1 MKRTDKIMRAIAF
14 YFALALFCV
23 LLPIVLSYALG
34 YQIDYHNLKI
44 YKTGILY
51 IESRP
56 AGAAIYLN
64 GNKHPDVTPSQVEE
78 LKPGRYKVVVKREGF
93 YPWEKDLEV
102 RPNMVTKAD
111 SIVLFPVA
119 QEMKKMGER
128 GVLDFVVSDNGYLYY
143 MKKSGLYRSTMDG
156 SSMKRL
162 SSFTGWPDR
171 IIGKKFSPSGD
182 KFLYFNDRKVWVV
195 DLEHG
200 RTAPRAV
207 PGPAGPASL
216 TASGGPVAEPEEAGV
231 QEVFSG
237 QDAITDVFWYPGA
250 GYIIIVTDK
259 GIEVAELRSR
269 SESAAGSA
277 VPALAHNVVSLYK
290 FNSQPQGLYYDETS
304 SALYF
309 TDTGLGKDFSE
320 SRYLYRIDLRKKFF
334 DTLMQVLLMK
344 EPDSGY
350 EKRKIP

>member
-1 MKRTDKIMRAIAF
+1 MRAVAF
-14 YFALALFCV
+14 YFATALFSV
-23 LLPIVLSYALG
+23 LLPIVLSYSLG
-34 YQIDYHNLKI
+34 YQIDYRNLKI

-64 GNKHPDVTPSQVEE
+64 GGKYPDVTPAQIEE
-78 LKPGRYKVVVKREGF
+78 LKPGAYKIVVRREGF
-93 YPWEKDLEV
+93 YPWEKEVEV

-111 SIVLFPVA
+111 RIVLFPVA

-128 GVLDFVVSDNGYLYY
+128 GVLDFAVSDNGYLYY

-156 SSMKRL
+156 SSMNRL
-162 SSFTGWPDR
+162 SSYAEWPDR
-171 IIGKKFSPSGD
+171 IVGKKFSPSGD
-182 KFLYFNDRKVWVV
+182 RFLFYNDRNVWVV

-200 RTAPRAV
+200 RAGHAGLPTPRGMA
-207 PGPAGPASL
+207 GEADPAGMAA
-216 TASGGPVAEPEEAGV
+216 TAGYAGVAEEASA
-231 QEVFSG
+231 QEVFAG

-259 GIEVAELRSR
+259 GIDVAELRSGGAQ
-269 SESAAGSA
+269 SAR
-277 VPALAHNVVSLYK
+277 NVVPLYK
-290 FNSQPQGLYYDETS
+290 FNARPQGLYYDEAS
-304 SALYF
+304 STLYF

-320 SRYLYRIDLRKKFF
+320 SRYLYRIDLRQKFF
-334 DTLMQVLLMK
+334 GALMKMLLKK
-344 EPDSGY
+344 EPDSVN

>member
-1 MKRTDKIMRAIAF
+1 MRAIAF
-14 YFALALFCV
+14 YFAAALFCV
-23 LLPIVLSYALG
+23 LLPIILSYALG
-34 YQIDYHNLKI
+34 YKIDYHDLKI

-64 GNKHPDVTPSQVEE
+64 GYKYPDVTPARIEE
-78 LKPGRYKVVVKREGF
+78 LKPGGYKVVVRREGF

-111 SIVLFPVA
+111 RIVLFPMA
-119 QEMKKMGER
+119 QEMKRMGER
-128 GVLDFVVSDNGYLYY
+128 GVSDFAVSDNGYLYY

-162 SSFTGWPDR
+162 SPYAEWPDR
-171 IIGKKFSPSGD
+171 IVGKKFSPSGD
-182 KFLYFNDRKVWVV
+182 RFLFYNDRNVWVV

-200 RTAPRAV
+200 KTI
-207 PGPAGPASL
+207 AGL
-216 TASGGPVAEPEEAGV
+216 VEEASV
-231 QEVFSG
+231 QEVFAG
-237 QDAITDVFWYPGA
+237 QDSITDVFWYPGA

-259 GIEVAELRSR
+259 GIDVAELRG
-269 SESAAGSA
+269 AAKVSNA
-277 VPALAHNVVSLYK
+277 VPLYK
-290 FNSQPQGLYYDETS
+290 FNSRPHGLYYDESS

-320 SRYLYRIDLRKKFF
+320 SRYLYRIDLRQKFF
-334 DTLMQVLLMK
+334 DALMKMLLKK

-350 EKRKIP
+350 EKRKIL